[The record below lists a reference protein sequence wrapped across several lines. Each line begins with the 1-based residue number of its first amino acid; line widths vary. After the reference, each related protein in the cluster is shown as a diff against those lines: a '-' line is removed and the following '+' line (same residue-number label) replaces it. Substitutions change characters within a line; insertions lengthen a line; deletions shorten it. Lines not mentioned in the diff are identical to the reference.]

1 MTGLQKGDEITV
13 PSEQLSEVVKRI
25 HQQRFFSNVALYVDS
40 LSANK
45 DTCTLVLDLKE
56 RPRVSRWSFKGIKK
70 SEQTDITERVKL
82 RRGGELSDYV
92 VKSTT
97 PGCEGNTADQ
107 APLGVGR
114 LVISFSGPE
123 GAEAAHP
130 ESYAFFMSLKE
141 GDVVTP
147 SHYWEALATASGET
161 SFSFTMATSGSKGPK
176 APTKGAINVVNG
188 RGTIAMGD
196 GASYATD
203 IIAVATKDSSK
214 VAAQTI
220 GGGLNYC
227 SSILVEKTETG
238 KWKVIGVDANPVDG
252 WCSLDGEKLGEGR
265 ILIAIHAGVADKDS
279 AAFFLGTAQIGQEYY
294 LVGEIP
300 AEDITSF
307 GDGGT
312 TLSGVYFT
320 TVEPGT
326 EVEEETGSDAG
337 TGSDE
342 GTESDEEI
350 KNTGDNFV
358 PMFVVLFAGL
368 AMVTV
373 ATISKRRTV

>member
-1 MTGLQKGDEITV
+1 MKNSFKKL
-13 PSEQLSEVVKRI
+13 
-25 HQQRFFSNVALYVDS
+25 VALFSAFVMVLGLVVVPNVSAEAAEAKGEVTFANDYDWDNTGKGIYVFA
-40 LSANK
+40 SANAEDYAAKLCPGQPADFFQWNHTIVLERNK
-45 DTCTLVLDLKE
+45 DYN
-56 RPRVSRWSFKGIKK
+56 
-70 SEQTDITERVKL
+70 
-82 RRGGELSDYV
+82 YV

-97 PGCEGNTADQ
+97 PGCEGNTADR

-114 LVISFSGPE
+114 LVISFNGPE

-147 SHYWEALATASGET
+147 SHYWEAFATASGAT
-161 SFSFTMATSGSKGPK
+161 SFSFTMAKSGSKGPK

-214 VAAQTI
+214 VAAQII
-220 GGGLNYC
+220 GSKLNYWN
-227 SSILVEKTETG
+227 SILVEKTENDT
-238 KWKVIGVDANPVDG
+238 WKVIGVDTNPTDNY
-252 WCSLDGEKLGEGR
+252 CSLDGEKLGEGR

-294 LVGEIP
+294 LIGEIP

-307 GDGGT
+307 EDGGT

-320 TVEPGT
+320 TVKPGT
-326 EVEEETGSDAG
+326 EVEEETGSDEG
-337 TGSDE
+337 TG
-342 GTESDEEI
+342 SDEEI

-368 AMVTV
+368 AIVTV
-373 ATISKRRTV
+373 ATVARKRNA